1 MKKNDLAQR
10 ALAVFF
16 FFGGIMLLLGV
27 ILLIGKDKG
36 LIEPKFQVTV
46 LYKDVGGLI
55 EGAPVRILGVNVG
68 NVAQIGFLSEAV
80 NGHRVK
86 VVLNIMSKFRP
97 QLEGRRAEYA
107 IKTEGVLGQK
117 LVEVYID
124 DKGVPDD
131 MNEPIFGAESVNVD
145 DLAKVFAEAAQ
156 SFTQTSTRLSELDV
170 HLLSSALEEAV
181 RSMSD
186 TARQM
191 KFVLNETRY
200 LTIKL
205 KRLMNRTEQKL
216 IEGNLFK
223 VF

>member
-1 MKKNDLAQR
+1 MKKNDWWQR
-10 ALAVFF
+10 ILAVVF
-16 FFGGIMLLLGV
+16 FFGGIALIAGV
-27 ILLIGKDKG
+27 VLLIGKDKG
-36 LIEPKFQVTV
+36 FIEPKFQVTV

-68 NVAQIGFLSEAV
+68 SVAQIGFMPEAV

-86 VVLNIMSKFRP
+86 VVLNILSRFRP

-124 DKGVPDD
+124 DSGTPDD
-131 MNEPIFGAESVNVD
+131 INEPIYGAESVNVD

-156 SFTQTSTRLSELDV
+156 SFTQTSTRLSELDLQ
-170 HLLSSALEEAV
+170 LLSQALEEAV
-181 RSMSD
+181 RAMSS

-191 KFVLNETRY
+191 NTVLNETRY